1 VLQQPTLVT
10 AWLPYISCLHEV
22 DLDCH
27 FRVTFLKKLVFEPLL
42 SFPHRPFI
50 RLSHTHDGDR
60 IPTFLFTVSLP
71 TTGLIVTWSSTF
83 FLDSRAWNVCTIEY
97 LSRQYRGLEIFSC
110 CQPSSL
116 IFLKLNLYWGG
127 CGQKFGENNGYLT
140 WNSHYSAL
148 WRLGKCPPGW
158 ISWVWVVYRMRISKI
173 YIHVVN
179 YYEKKPT
186 GMNFL
191 KVWKKSEWYIE
202 WDSERRPRTYVFSYE
217 INSLQRRTCRN
228 LLRKKPNYWLNL
240 NFSISRFYFLPL
252 RLGRSRSYLRLTNPS
267 SSFEV
272 VRVVVYRA
280 SHSPISRQTRDID
293 V

>member
-1 VLQQPTLVT
+1 MAFTLFGFME
-10 AWLPYISCLHEV
+10 AWKVSSWMN
-22 DLDCH
+22 
-27 FRVTFLKKLVFEPLL
+27 FLKFLGLSSISNENLKNLHPCRKLL
-42 SFPHRPFI
+42 R
-50 RLSHTHDGDR
+50 
-60 IPTFLFTVSLP
+60 
-71 TTGLIVTWSSTF
+71 
-83 FLDSRAWNVCTIEY
+83 
-97 LSRQYRGLEIFSC
+97 
-110 CQPSSL
+110 
-116 IFLKLNLYWGG
+116 
-127 CGQKFGENNGYLT
+127 
-140 WNSHYSAL
+140 
-148 WRLGKCPPGW
+148 
-158 ISWVWVVYRMRISKI
+158 
-173 YIHVVN
+173 
-179 YYEKKPT
+179 KKPT

-217 INSLQRRTCRN
+217 INSLQRRTYRN